1 MKWSR
6 KRLRPERGDGATRG
20 DAAPPSES
28 SRRWGPA
35 GIEKCSP
42 GRRSASI
49 ILFCV
54 LVSAS
59 GCRQDMHNQPKYIP
73 LRDSA
78 FFKDNSSAR
87 PLPDDTVAR
96 GTLEDDSSF
105 YTGKN
110 GTAEV
115 DALPFPLTQQ
125 VLDRGEDRFNIY
137 CAPCHDRNGTGNGM
151 IVRRGYR
158 QPPSYHIDRLRQAP
172 LGHFFDVMTNGFGA
186 MPDYRA
192 QIAARDRWAIAAY
205 IRALQYSQNA
215 AVADLTPDDRQKLS
229 QPAPSQA
236 EGAAKH

>member
-20 DAAPPSES
+20 DAPPPSES
-28 SRRWGPA
+28 SRGWGPA